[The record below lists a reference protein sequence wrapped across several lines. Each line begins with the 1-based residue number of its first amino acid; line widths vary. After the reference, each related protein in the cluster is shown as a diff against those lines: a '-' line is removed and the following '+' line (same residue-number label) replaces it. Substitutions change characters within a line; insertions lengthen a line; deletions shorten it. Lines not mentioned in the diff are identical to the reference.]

1 MQLLLRF
8 VFSVS
13 VFSLIAA
20 GAPPPAGTWKLSS
33 ERVIE
38 GNAPS
43 FPEGVVMTLDGSS
56 LIAKFDG
63 LVPPSVVGRD
73 RMRSVVSPDG
83 RTLTQEATGVEA
95 ESGKP
100 YHYVLV
106 WKKQQASVQ

>member
-1 MQLLLRF
+1 MRLLLRF
-8 VFSVS
+8 VFPAALWGV
-13 VFSLIAA
+13 SLIAV

-43 FPEGVVMTLDGSS
+43 FPEGLVMRLDGSS
-56 LIAKFDG
+56 RLAEFDG
-63 LVPPSVVGRD
+63 LVPSSVIGHD

-83 RTLTQEATGVEA
+83 RTLTQDTTGVEA

-106 WKKQQASVQ
+106 WKKQ

>member
-1 MQLLLRF
+1 MRLLLRF
-8 VFSVS
+8 VFPLSVCGS
-13 VFSLIAA
+13 FLNAA
-20 GAPPPAGTWKLSS
+20 GTLPPAGTWKLSS

-43 FPEGVVMTLDGSS
+43 FPEGVVMTLDEASR
-56 LIAKFDG
+56 IAKFDG
-63 LVPPSVVGRD
+63 LVPSSVVGRD

-83 RTLTQEATGVEA
+83 RTLTQDATGVEA

-106 WKKQQASVQ
+106 WKKQ

>member
-1 MQLLLRF
+1 MRLLLRF
-8 VFSVS
+8 VFPVS
-13 VFSLIAA
+13 LFSLIVG

-56 LIAKFDG
+56 SIAKFDG
-63 LVPPSVVGRD
+63 LLPSSVVGRD

-83 RTLTQEATGVEA
+83 HTLTQDATGVEA
-95 ESGKP
+95 DSGKP

-106 WKKQQASVQ
+106 WKKQ